1 MLVLPLFLGV
11 VAADPAVPAS
21 DPMIALVAGADGDQC
36 LPDRSLCLDIPAVE
50 DGEAD
55 AAVLRVTSPGAEA
68 ASLPLP
74 DLGETETVNL
84 WPHLIAGAQ
93 DSGAPRY
100 LVGILTG
107 QSSMYSGGG
116 GSASQLPLLELDGA
130 PAAPALGAEVLVVP
144 CRATLSTPA
153 CFLG

>member
-1 MLVLPLFLGV
+1 MMLPLILAA
-11 VAADPAVPAS
+11 VAAEPAVPAS

-74 DLGETETVNL
+74 DLGEKEQVNL
-84 WPHLIAGAQ
+84 WQPLIAGAK
-93 DSGAPRY
+93 DRGAQRHRA
-100 LVGILTG
+100 GILTG
-107 QSSMYSGGG
+107 PRSMYSIG
-116 GSASQLPLLELDGA
+116 
-130 PAAPALGAEVLVVP
+130 
-144 CRATLSTPA
+144 RA
-153 CFLG
+153 